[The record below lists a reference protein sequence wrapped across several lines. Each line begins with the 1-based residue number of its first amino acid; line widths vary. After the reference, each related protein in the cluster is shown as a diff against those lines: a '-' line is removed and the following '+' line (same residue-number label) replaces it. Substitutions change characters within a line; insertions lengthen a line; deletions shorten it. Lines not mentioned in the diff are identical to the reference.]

1 MLSEKCLE
9 AGTPISAVCM
19 RTELTV
25 SEAERLCDEKI
36 RPYVACF
43 DV

>member
-1 MLSEKCLE
+1 MPRSRG
-9 AGTPISAVCM
+9 APVSAVCM

-36 RPYVACF
+36 WPYVAG
-43 DV
+43 VGV